1 MAYAAASNSEA
12 ESAPDLSRFLYDF
25 DVDNQWSHFRH
36 GPPTASSVERGR
48 RKTRF
53 KMDKRY
59 SSRKQTPSRRKNA
72 AYRDV
77 DTVNLVCCN
86 GGCLL
91 KNGIETA
98 RQVIRQERGRAFYR
112 SRNYNE
118 QNYVISKLMQV
129 ELFPSGRRKITYS
142 IPALGPVCKIAFMKC
157 YGVSPKKIKVLLE
170 KMDCDCLFIDP
181 DKRGRHSNRP
191 RKLTEDARRQV
202 TEFICSHSA
211 NHSHYRRARTEKQFF
226 DTPTTMRRMWGQ
238 FTRQHPN
245 FTSTRL
251 GKKNKG
257 PVISFTT
264 FRNVFNEDL
273 GSRLGFRKPRED
285 TCQVCDKTLN
295 TIGRMTNGAAEDGAS
310 NEEELQRIRKER
322 QNHLIEGER
331 RYAALKYDMFVL
343 SKKRVNG
350 CTDES

>member
-1 MAYAAASNSEA
+1 
-12 ESAPDLSRFLYDF
+12 
-25 DVDNQWSHFRH
+25 
-36 GPPTASSVERGR
+36 
-48 RKTRF
+48 
-53 KMDKRY
+53 
-59 SSRKQTPSRRKNA
+59 
-72 AYRDV
+72 
-77 DTVNLVCCN
+77 
-86 GGCLL
+86 
-91 KNGIETA
+91 
-98 RQVIRQERGRAFYR
+98 
-112 SRNYNE
+112 
-118 QNYVISKLMQV
+118 
-129 ELFPSGRRKITYS
+129 
-142 IPALGPVCKIAFMKC
+142 
-157 YGVSPKKIKVLLE
+157 
-170 KMDCDCLFIDP
+170 MDCDCLSIDP

-226 DTPTTMRRMWGQ
+226 DTPTTMRGMWRE
-238 FTRQHPN
+238 FTRHYPN

-285 TCQVCDKTLN
+285 TCQVCDRTLN
-295 TIGRMTNGAAEDGAS
+295 TIGRMTNGATEDGAS
-310 NEEELQRIRKER
+310 NEEELQRIRTER